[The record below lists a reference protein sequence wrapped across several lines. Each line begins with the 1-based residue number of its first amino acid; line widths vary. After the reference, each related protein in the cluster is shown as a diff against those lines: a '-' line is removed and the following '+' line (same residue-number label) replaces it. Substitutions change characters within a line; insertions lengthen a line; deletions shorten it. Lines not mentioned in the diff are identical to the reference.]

1 MSRNKRY
8 PTNGVINEA
17 YPRPPKPP
25 TYNRPSGYYKG
36 TSKNDFRDRNTDLTL
51 PKNKQIEKIKVRD
64 YANFEDFDKGGRK
77 QSKKQ
82 EFYQKV
88 RKMDPRKG
96 HELPYETLHP
106 DDGSKQAGYQGGK
119 IKTHIENRV
128 LYFSLRLKSC
138 DHEVRFL
145 RFEYDS

>member
-8 PTNGVINEA
+8 PANGGIKEA

-25 TYNRPSGYYKG
+25 TYNRPSGYDKG
-36 TSKNDFRDRNTDLTL
+36 TSKNDFKDKNTDSSL
-51 PKNKQIEKIKVRD
+51 PNNKHIERITVRD

-77 QSKKQ
+77 QSKKL

-119 IKTHIENRV
+119 NKTPIRIRV
-128 LYFSLRLKSC
+128 RLKA
-138 DHEVRFL
+138 
-145 RFEYDS
+145 

>member
-8 PTNGVINEA
+8 QTNGAINEA

-25 TYNRPSGYYKG
+25 TYHRPSDYHKG
-36 TSKNDFRDRNTDLTL
+36 TLKYDCKDKNSELTL
-51 PKNKQIEKIKVRD
+51 PRNEQIEVIKIRD
-64 YANFEDFDKGGRK
+64 YANFENFDKGGRR

-88 RKMDPRKG
+88 RKMDPRNG

-106 DDGSKQAGYQGGK
+106 DDGSKHTGYQGGK
-119 IKTHIENRV
+119 IKSYFEIRV
-128 LYFSLRLKSC
+128 RYL
-138 DHEVRFL
+138 
-145 RFEYDS
+145 